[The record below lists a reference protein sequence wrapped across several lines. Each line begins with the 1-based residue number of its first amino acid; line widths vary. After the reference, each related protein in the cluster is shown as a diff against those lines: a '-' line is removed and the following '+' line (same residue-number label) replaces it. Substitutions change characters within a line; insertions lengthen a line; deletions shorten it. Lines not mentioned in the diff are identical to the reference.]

1 MNQDDLLVE
10 PALIFPESAQYA
22 EVMRS
27 TTPALEICMPVKI
40 CCEYAIRE
48 AKDESR

>member
-1 MNQDDLLVE
+1 MNVE
-10 PALIFPESAQYA
+10 EEKTKPIFIFPDSTQYA